1 MPERDRLAPCPDSP
15 NCVSSSSEDPDHRIE
30 PLRYASSAEAAR
42 ERLLVV
48 LRSLPRVRIVTGDPS
63 YIHAE
68 FTSAVF
74 RFVDDVEFRIVDQD
88 KVIHVRSASRVG
100 YYDFGAN
107 RRRMEEIRK
116 LFEAAGQQEAAMEI
130 G

>member
-1 MPERDRLAPCPDSP
+1 MTERDRFAPCPDSP
-15 NCVSSSSEDPDHRIE
+15 NCVSSLSEDSDHRIE

-42 ERLLVV
+42 ERLLGV
-48 LRSLPRVRIVTGDPS
+48 LRGLPRVRIVTSEPQ

-74 RFVDDVEFRIVDQD
+74 RFVDDVEFRIVGRDNL
-88 KVIHVRSASRVG
+88 IHVRSASRVG

-107 RRRMEEIRK
+107 RRRVEEIRG
-116 LFEAAGQQEAAMEI
+116 LFEAAGENR
-130 G
+130 

>member
-1 MPERDRLAPCPDSP
+1 MPEPDRLAPCPDSP
-15 NCVSSSSEDPDHRIE
+15 NCVSSLSGDSDHRIE

-42 ERLLVV
+42 ERLLDV
-48 LRSLPRVRIVTGDPS
+48 LRSLPRVRIVTSEPT

-74 RFVDDVEFRIVDQD
+74 RFVDDVEFRFGDQD
-88 KVIHVRSASRVG
+88 KVIQVRSASRVG

-107 RRRMEEIRK
+107 RRRVEEIRRQ
-116 LFEAAGQQEAAMEI
+116 FEAAVKEG
-130 G
+130 